1 MKINTIMKKD
11 VVVIPSDAV
20 ITEAAKLML
29 EHQVGCL
36 PVSDNGRVSG
46 ILTDRDITLK
56 VTALG
61 KDPETT
67 TVKDI
72 LISELIWTTPD
83 TEVLEAIRLMAEN
96 QVRRLP
102 VMEDGRLVGFVSAMD
117 LARTVET
124 EVGNLLSIRPIP
136 VHH

>member
-72 LISELIWTTPD
+72 MISELIWTTPD

-124 EVGNLLSIRPIP
+124 EVGNLLSIRPSP